1 MLCIL
6 LTQSRALL
14 SIKRTFVRIK
24 LFIVLLLSLMEFRL
38 KTSECRVL
46 GIYQEAYK
54 GEIQC
59 LTLPNQICLLTNHN
73 KFHATDIQLL
83 LLSSNQNTVFHR
95 K

>member
-38 KTSECRVL
+38 KTSECGVL
-46 GIYQEAYK
+46 GVYH
-54 GEIQC
+54 
-59 LTLPNQICLLTNHN
+59 NHLM
-73 KFHATDIQLL
+73 H
-83 LLSSNQNTVFHR
+83 S
-95 K
+95 